1 VKRILI
7 IDDDDVMR
15 AAASASLTRVG
26 SFQVVSTGDPWE
38 GLRLARAEL
47 PDGVLLDVNMPGL
60 DGPEVL
66 AALRRDPV
74 TRDIPVVFFTAGPD
88 AVAAE
93 KWTALGASG
102 AVAKPFDFPLLP
114 EQFSRLVGWAPA
126 ARSEAASLDPIRG
139 IWEERREEVESRVR
153 SVEEVALAL
162 MEGGLTEAVLQDGI
176 RAAHQ
181 LAGTLGTFGLTGGG
195 VLAGEAERI
204 LRAGATGPGRA
215 AAVRLSELVLGMGEA
230 LARGPASVPGLAAGH
245 NGTGAGPGAPSTR
258 RVGVDSRDPGAIR
271 ELLAARGVDVVVVD
285 ADDPEGDPSTEAGV
299 LVLHVDDDGAG
310 YDRCRTLRARCA
322 DPAYP
327 IIVSIPRHDEESIRS
342 AFAAGAD
349 DIVVRPVIGPEL
361 LARVDSQLD
370 RVGLRST
377 LPFPVDP
384 LRHGESTGAERRVD
398 VVIVDDDAALSDLL
412 HHTLR
417 LRGYSVERFFDG
429 ARAAAALTGDPP
441 AVAGRA
447 ILLDIGLPGLDGI
460 AVLRRLGRAGV
471 LRHTHVLMLTS
482 HAMESEV
489 LNALELGAFDHVAKP
504 FSVPVLMHRL
514 QRALMY

>member
-1 VKRILI
+1 MKRILI

-15 AAASASLTRVG
+15 AAASASLTKVG
-26 SFQVVSTGDPWE
+26 GFQVLSTGDPSE
-38 GLRLARAEL
+38 GLRLARAEV
-47 PDGVLLDVNMPGL
+47 PDGVLLDVRMPGL

-88 AVAAE
+88 TGAAE
-93 KWTALGASG
+93 RWTALGASG

-114 EQFSRLVGWAPA
+114 EQFARLVGWDA
-126 ARSEAASLDPIRG
+126 ATRKEAGSPDAVQA
-139 IWEERREEVESRVR
+139 IWEERRKEVAGRVR
-153 SVEEVALAL
+153 TVEEVAFAL
-162 MEGGLTEAVLQDGI
+162 MDDGLTEALLQDGI

-181 LAGTLGTFGLTGGG
+181 LAGTLGTFGLTSGG
-195 VLAGEAERI
+195 VLAGEAETL
-204 LRAGATGPGRA
+204 LRAGETGPDRA
-215 AAVRLSELVLGMGEA
+215 AAVRLSELVLGMDEA
-230 LARGPASVPGLAAGH
+230 LARGPAAVPGLAAGPP
-245 NGTGAGPGAPSTR
+245 GTGAGPGAPSTR
-258 RVGVDSRDPGAIR
+258 RVGIDSRDSAAIR
-271 ELLAARGVDVVVVD
+271 EILAASGVDVVVVD
-285 ADDPEGDPSTEAGV
+285 GDDPEGDPSTEAGV

-310 YDRCRTLRARCA
+310 YDRCRTVRARCA

-327 IIVSIPRHDEESIRS
+327 IILSIPCHDADSVRS

-370 RVGLRST
+370 RVALRST
-377 LPFPVDP
+377 LPFAADL
-384 LRHGESTGAERRVD
+384 LRHGEGTGAERRVD

-417 LRGYSVERFFDG
+417 LRGYSVERYVDG
-429 ARAAAALTGDPP
+429 AQAAAALTGDPP

-447 ILLDIGLPGLDGI
+447 ILLDVGLPGLDGI
-460 AVLRRLGRAGV
+460 AVLRRLGRAGI

-489 LNALELGAFDHVAKP
+489 LKALELGAFDHVAKP

>member
-15 AAASASLTRVG
+15 AAASASLTTVG
-26 SFQVVSTGDPWE
+26 GFQVLSTGDPSE
-38 GLRLARAEL
+38 GLRLARAEV
-47 PDGVLLDVNMPGL
+47 PDGVLLDVRMPGL

-88 AVAAE
+88 AGTAE
-93 KWTALGASG
+93 RWTALGASG

-114 EQFSRLVGWAPA
+114 EQFSRLVGWDA
-126 ARSEAASLDPIRG
+126 AAGNGPESVDPIQA
-139 IWEERREEVESRVR
+139 IWEERREEVEGRVR
-153 SVEEVALAL
+153 TVEDVALAL
-162 MEGGLTEAVLQDGI
+162 MEDGLTEGLLQDGI

-195 VLAGEAERI
+195 VLAGEAEAI
-204 LRAGATGPGRA
+204 LRAGERGPDRA
-215 AAVRLSELVLGMGEA
+215 AAVRLSELVLGMDEA
-230 LARGPASVPGLAAGH
+230 LASGPAAVPGLVTGPL
-245 NGTGAGPGAPSTR
+245 GTGAGAGAPSTR
-258 RVGVDSRDPGAIR
+258 RVGVDSRDSAGIR
-271 ELLAARGVDVVVVD
+271 EILVASGVEVVVVD
-285 ADDPEGDPSTEAGV
+285 TDDPEGDPSTEAGV
-299 LVLHVDDDGAG
+299 LVLHVDDGVG
-310 YDRCRTLRARCA
+310 YDRCRTVRARCA

-327 IIVSIPRHDEESIRS
+327 IILSIPRHDEDSVRS

-370 RVGLRST
+370 RVGLRSA

-384 LRHGESTGAERRVD
+384 LRHGEGTGAARHVD
-398 VVIVDDDAALSDLL
+398 VVIVDDDAAVSDLL
-412 HHTLR
+412 HHSLR
-417 LRGYSVERFFDG
+417 LRGYSVARFSDG
-429 ARAAAALTGDPP
+429 GQAAAALTGDPP

-447 ILLDIGLPGLDGI
+447 ILLDVGLPGLDGI
-460 AVLRRLGRAGV
+460 AVLRRLGRAGI

-489 LNALELGAFDHVAKP
+489 LKALELGAFDHVAKP
-504 FSVPVLMHRL
+504 FSVPILMHRL